1 MNANSLQLGLIGY
14 PLGHSLSPQMHRAAL
29 AALALAGDYRLY
41 PIPPLP
47 EGQAELEALLT
58 RLRRGGLAGLNVT
71 IPHKQNVLPL
81 LDELTPLARW
91 AGSANTLYFRDGKLI
106 GDTTDIPGFLAD
118 LAVLLPGERA
128 VGGRA
133 LILGAGGSARAAAAA
148 LGQAGWQ
155 VLIAARR
162 AAQAEELAKSLHI
175 PAQIVPFEAGEL
187 GRLERIDLLV
197 NTTPL
202 GMFPKPEGC
211 PWPAGLALPEG
222 AAVYDLVYNPPETSL
237 LRQAQ
242 QAGHAA
248 RNGLGM
254 LVEQG
259 ALSLEC
265 WSGRRVPRAPMWE
278 AVK

>member
-1 MNANSLQLGLIGY
+1 VDSLQLGLIGY

-29 AALALAGDYRLY
+29 AAMALLGDYRLY
-41 PIPPLP
+41 SIPPLP
-47 EGQAELEALLT
+47 EGQAELAALMA
-58 RLRRGGLAGLNVT
+58 RLRRGELAGLNVT

-91 AGSANTLYFRDGKLI
+91 AGSANTLYFRDGKLT

-118 LAVLLPGERA
+118 LAVLLPEARGA
-128 VGGRA
+128 GGRA

-148 LGQAGWQ
+148 LWQAGWQ

-162 AAQAEELAKSLHI
+162 AAQAAELASSLDI
-175 PAQIVPFEAGEL
+175 VAQIVPFEPAEL

-202 GMFPKPEGC
+202 GMFPRPEGC
-211 PWPAGLALPEG
+211 PWPTALPLPHG
-222 AAVYDLVYNPPETSL
+222 AAIYDLVYNPPETTL

-265 WSGRRVPRAPMWE
+265 WSGRSVPRAPMWA
-278 AVK
+278 AVNL